1 MSYMRVDLNT
11 PEMTAAFEAAP
22 IYRKHAEVAIEEVP
36 VGTVVETIL
45 ADGTAETTLTATV
58 ERCIKV
64 TNPGGEV
71 YLIEKAKRD
80 ERYEHIDGN
89 RWQARGRVRAFRNP
103 YGRPVFIDAPWGEPQ
118 YGGTDVMFAVALDGG
133 VIGSNRYLIGGAE
146 FADTYALDEAEVT
159 A

>member
-11 PEMTAAFEAAP
+11 PAMTHTFEGAP
-22 IYRKHAEVAIEEVP
+22 VYRKHAEVAIEEVP

-45 ADGTAETTLTATV
+45 ADGTAETTLTATA

-80 ERYEHIDGN
+80 ERYEHIEGD
-89 RWQARGRVRAFRNP
+89 RWRARGRVHAFRNP
-103 YGRPVFIDAPWGEPQ
+103 HGKPVVIDAPWGEPQ
-118 YGGTDVMFAVALDGG
+118 YGGTEVMFAVALDGG
-133 VIGSNRYLIGGAE
+133 VLGSNRYLIGGAE
-146 FADTYALDEAEVT
+146 FAETYRAEEDKT